1 MTSTIS
7 EIYKQI
13 QKNTP
18 SGFTCNFVSWEDVN
32 RGFSNGSLSSLGSN
46 ITDVRL
52 YTENGNNLFVV
63 RPENW
68 NERLGQVKTNEFC
81 LIKGNETIGNYL
93 SPITLHNYLSNFGQ
107 YAQCHSINTNTRL
120 VHDYEN
126 INIRFQ
132 TCFIPLEKE
141 EQFYVEL
148 YNYQTG
154 YSGDPRNQILLGTS
168 QGTAI
173 HQNCPGPHR
182 IEHQAVDSS
191 GKVHGYLLKAT
202 ASKCP
207 VGEPQN
213 ESPEDISRAISEGT
227 ASATV
232 IGIKA
237 MGQRFN
243 AVLLIQIPLKDMVR
257 YRGIGG
263 FDEGGVTRGFC
274 SSARVSMGREVK
286 PSKCQNKNPVR
297 DFSSQITATI
307 TLYNAV
313 EGGVPSTEDIQA
325 ATKDIDNL
333 YKSCDSD
340 TLRAESEFGTSELTE
355 IVMSEIE
362 EVVNKYPYKP
372 PMVQNSTVFPA

>member
-1 MTSTIS
+1 M
-7 EIYKQI
+7 
-13 QKNTP
+13 
-18 SGFTCNFVSWEDVN
+18 
-32 RGFSNGSLSSLGSN
+32 
-46 ITDVRL
+46 
-52 YTENGNNLFVV
+52 
-63 RPENW
+63 
-68 NERLGQVKTNEFC
+68 FC
-81 LIKGNETIGNYL
+81 IIKGNESIGNYL

-107 YAQCHSINTNTRL
+107 YAQCHSINSDTRL

-154 YSGDPRNQILLGTS
+154 YSEDPRNQILLGTS

-213 ESPEDISRAISEGT
+213 ESLEDIEQAISEGT

-237 MGQRFN
+237 LGQRFN

-257 YRGIGG
+257 FRSSGG
-263 FDEGGVTRGFC
+263 LFKREATRGLC
-274 SSARVSMGREVK
+274 SSVRVSMGREEK
-286 PSKCQNKNPVR
+286 PSNCPNKNPVR

-307 TLYNAV
+307 TLCNAV
-313 EGGVPSTEDIQA
+313 EGGVPSLEDIQA

-340 TLRAESEFGTSELTE
+340 TLRAESGFGTSELTE
-355 IVMSEIE
+355 QIVSEIQD
-362 EVVNKYPYKP
+362 VINKYPYKP
-372 PMVQNSTVFPA
+372 PMVQNSTVFPAKIMT